1 MELIHYM
8 RYALTL
14 AKKGKGT
21 TSPNPMVGAVVVKN
35 RRIVGKGYHK
45 RKGKP
50 HAEYIAI
57 EDAGSL
63 ARGATL
69 FVTLEPCVHFGA
81 TSPCVDTII
90 KAGIKKV
97 FVATIDP
104 NPIVNGK
111 GVKKLLDAGV
121 DVEVGLSEKKAIE
134 LNEIYNKFI
143 TTGEPFVILKVATTL
158 DGRIA
163 TETHESKWITDEV
176 GRRYVHEL
184 RSWVDAVLVGI
195 NTIST
200 DDPLLTTRLA
210 KGKNPKRI
218 VLDSDFRIPANAR
231 VLGDGCIIATASS
244 QEREINAEVWR
255 LSNDKTGRVDI
266 KALLKEAGKRSITSI
281 LVEGGRDVYTSFLRN
296 KLVDKFYIFIG
307 TKIFGENGIPFVG
320 NLGIQSLK
328 NAINMEYTRV
338 KRIGRNVLITGYPCF

>member
-121 DVEVGLSEKKAIE
+121 DVEVGLCEKKAIE

-218 VLDSDFRIPANAR
+218 VLDSDFRIPADAR
-231 VLGDGCIIATASS
+231 VLGDGCVIATASS

-255 LSNDKTGRVDI
+255 LSKDKTGRVDI

-307 TKIFGENGIPFVG
+307 TKIFGDNGIPFVG

-328 NAINMEYTRV
+328 NAINMECTRV
-338 KRIGRNVLITGYPCF
+338 KRIGRDVLITGYPCF

>member
-1 MELIHYM
+1 M

-14 AKKGKGT
+14 AKKGMGT

-35 RRIVGKGYHK
+35 GRIVGKGYHK

-69 FVTLEPCVHFGA
+69 FVTLEPCVHFGVTA
-81 TSPCVDTII
+81 PCVDTII

-121 DVEVGLSEKKAIE
+121 DVEVGLCEKKAIE

-218 VLDSDFRIPANAR
+218 VLDSDFRTPANAR
-231 VLGDGCIIATASS
+231 VLGDGCVIATASS
-244 QEREINAEVWR
+244 QEREIDAEVWR
-255 LSNDKTGRVDI
+255 LSKDKTGRVDI
-266 KALLKEAGKRSITSI
+266 KALLKEAGKRNITSM

-320 NLGIQSLK
+320 DLGIQSVK

-338 KRIGRNVLITGYPCF
+338 KRIGRDVLITGYPCF

>member
-14 AKKGKGT
+14 AKKGMGT

-35 RRIVGKGYHK
+35 GRIVGKGYHK

-69 FVTLEPCVHFGA
+69 FVTLEPCVHFGT

-111 GVKKLLDAGV
+111 GVEKLLDAGV
-121 DVEVGLSEKKAIE
+121 DVEVGLCEKKAIE

-143 TTGEPFVILKVATTL
+143 TTCEPFVILKVATTL

-200 DDPLLTTRLA
+200 DDSLLTTRLA

-244 QEREINAEVWR
+244 QEREIDAEVWR
-255 LSNDKTGRVDI
+255 LSKDKTGRVDI
-266 KALLKEAGKRSITSI
+266 KALLKEAGKRNITSI

-338 KRIGRNVLITGYPCF
+338 KRIGRDVLITGYPCF

>member
-121 DVEVGLSEKKAIE
+121 DVEVGLCEKKAIE

>member
-35 RRIVGKGYHK
+35 GRIVGKGYHK
-45 RKGKP
+45 GKGRP

-97 FVATIDP
+97 FMATIDP

-121 DVEVGLSEKKAIE
+121 DVEVGLCEKKAIE

-244 QEREINAEVWR
+244 QEREIDAEVWR
-255 LSNDKTGRVDI
+255 LNKDKTGRVDI
-266 KALLKEAGKRSITSI
+266 KALLKEAGKRNITSI

-296 KLVDKFYIFIG
+296 KLVNKFYIFIG

-338 KRIGRNVLITGYPCF
+338 KRIGRDVLITGYPCF

>member
-121 DVEVGLSEKKAIE
+121 DVEVGLCEKKAIE

-328 NAINMEYTRV
+328 NAINMECTRV
-338 KRIGRNVLITGYPCF
+338 KRIGRDVLITGYPCF

>member
-1 MELIHYM
+1 MEPIHYM

-35 RRIVGKGYHK
+35 GKIVGKGYHK

-63 ARGATL
+63 AGGATL
-69 FVTLEPCVHFGA
+69 FVTLEPCIHFGA
-81 TSPCVDTII
+81 TPPCVDTII
-90 KAGIKKV
+90 KADIKKV

-121 DVEVGLSEKKAIE
+121 DVEVGLYEKKAIE

-176 GRRYVHEL
+176 GRRFVHEL

-195 NTIST
+195 NTIFI
-200 DDPLLTTRLA
+200 DDPLLTTRVT

-218 VLDSDFRIPANAR
+218 VLDSDFRIPADAR
-231 VLGDGCIIATASS
+231 VLGDGCIIATTSS

-255 LSNDKTGRVDI
+255 LGKDKTGRVDI
-266 KALLKEAGKRSITSI
+266 KALIREAGKRNITSI
-281 LVEGGRDVYTSFLRN
+281 LVEGGKDVYTSFLRN

-320 NLGIQSLK
+320 NLEIQSLK
-328 NAINMEYTRV
+328 DAVNVEYAHV
-338 KRIGRNVLITGYPCF
+338 KRIGRDILITGYLCF

>member
-1 MELIHYM
+1 M